1 MGSLMDHKIHK
12 FNLFIAFRALSAQHG
27 VGYVIHI
34 PELFIASRAL
44 NS

>member
-1 MGSLMDHKIHK
+1 MGSQIIHIIYT
-12 FNLFIAFRALSAQHG
+12 FELVITSRALSSQHNI
-27 VGYVIHI
+27 VYVIHI